1 MISYLHNMISSI
13 VPIEGLST
21 ADDGSIIV
29 HYIDTPTPEQYLQ
42 INAILNSLDLQL
54 AKFNKLEELEQSWKT
69 SILNGWETPEGW
81 KLGLDTQDVT
91 LLTGAFILAKE
102 AADAGITNSTS
113 IIDTAGEPHQLTIQ
127 ELTSL
132 MLQYGSARATL
143 SADYANKKHAIHNA
157 TSISEL
163 ESI

>member
-13 VPIEGLST
+13 ISIDGLST

-29 HYIDTPTPEQYLQ
+29 HYIDTPTPEQYLK
-42 INAILNSLDLQL
+42 ISSILNSLDLQL
-54 AKFNKLEELEQSWKT
+54 AKFNKLEELEQSWKA
-69 SILNGWETPEGW
+69 SIASGWATPDGW

-132 MLQYGSARATL
+132 MLQYGNARATL
-143 SADYANKKHAIHNA
+143 SAEYASKKHAIHNA
-157 TSISEL
+157 TSLSEL
-163 ESI
+163 ELI